1 MQSQK
6 RVNQLGGQFVNGRA
20 LPTHVRQ
27 RIVEMASAGIR
38 SCVISRELRVSH
50 GCVSKIL
57 GRFQKTGSIKPGA
70 AGGSKKK
77 INITPEIELQILN
90 LRKTGSSAWEIREAM
105 LQSKIIQSQTAPTV
119 DGIRRVLVAHG
130 VGEPNDRPDQSD
142 DEGKMPE
149 VTLIKRK
156 QRRQRTTFS
165 ANQIDELEKIF
176 DTTHYPDIYV
186 RENIATQIGMT
197 EGRIQIWFSNR
208 RARYRKQENAS
219 KSPLMAPTPMPPQP
233 TQFTNYQESVKFEP
247 SYPAYPYNYQF
258 QYQNMFPDQNT
269 AYAFYQPPQP
279 TQYQNSV
286 NGFPSPGN
294 SSSGS
299 ESGDVS
305 AFAGNL
311 PFLPEPEQYLP
322 TDFSNQYC
330 EQTNF
335 PLYQN

>member
-6 RVNQLGGQFVNGRA
+6 RVNQLGGEFVNGRA

-27 RIVEMASAGIR
+27 QIVEMASAGIR
-38 SCVISRELRVSH
+38 ACVIARQLRVSH

-105 LQSKIIQSQTAPTV
+105 LESKNIQSKTAPTV
-119 DGIRRVLVAHG
+119 DAIRRILVTHG

-142 DEGKMPE
+142 DEGKMPK
-149 VTLIKRK
+149 VTLVNRK
-156 QRRQRTTFS
+156 QRRQRTAFS
-165 ANQIDELEKIF
+165 ANQIEELEKLF
-176 DTTHYPDIYV
+176 ETTHYPDIYV
-186 RENIATQIGMT
+186 RENIAGQLGLT

-208 RARYRKQENAS
+208 RARYRKQENAA
-219 KSPLMAPTPMPPQP
+219 KSPQMVPTQIPEQP
-233 TQFTNYQESVKFEP
+233 TQFSSYQDSVKLEQ
-247 SYPAYPYNYQF
+247 SYPAYAYSYQYN
-258 QYQNMFPDQNT
+258 YQNMFPEQNA
-269 AYAFYQPPQP
+269 AYAFYPPPQP

-286 NGFPSPGN
+286 SGFPSPGN

-305 AFAGNL
+305 PFSGNFA
-311 PFLPEPEQYLP
+311 FLPEVGQYFP
-322 TDFSNQYC
+322 TDFSNQNC
-330 EQTNF
+330 EQTNI